1 MKDGMVSLT
10 FNQMFGFV
18 KSFQIFIRLHL
29 ADCHW
34 FAETKAMC
42 NLCIYSLPVWLSMT
56 KWKRTFET
64 LFVLYTTVAHSRIQA
79 ISYTDQSSDPARERY
94 PITSYKS
101 KCILIFQWINLKMF
115 FFFFIST
122 WNGLMRSQL
131 RLPTPCLRHSRNK
144 WLRWYLHITES
155 EKANDRTYFVWCLL
169 SEEYIVTFV
178 MYQKGTNKRLVTIYF
193 NWLLSYTTF
202 FPIRKAKLYKTNDFT
217 SI

>member
-1 MKDGMVSLT
+1 MQYERRYGF
-10 FNQMFGFV
+10 FNFQQMFGFV

-101 KCILIFQWINLKMF
+101 KCILIFQWIDLKMF
-115 FFFFIST
+115 FFLYFYVERLNEVPTSFTDSLSATQSEQMATLISAYNRI
-122 WNGLMRSQL
+122 WKS
-131 RLPTPCLRHSRNK
+131 K
-144 WLRWYLHITES
+144 W
-155 EKANDRTYFVWCLL
+155 
-169 SEEYIVTFV
+169 
-178 MYQKGTNKRLVTIYF
+178 
-193 NWLLSYTTF
+193 
-202 FPIRKAKLYKTNDFT
+202 
-217 SI
+217 